1 VEAIRGIDAIIKAL
15 LPGAISG
22 VGVCAFAGAVGGVGG
37 VLVHPLMLGFADC
50 FMVGIIGS

>member
-22 VGVCAFAGAVGGVGG
+22 VGVCAFAGAVGGVF
-37 VLVHPLMLGFADC
+37 VHPFMLGFADC
-50 FMVGIIGS
+50 FMVGITGS